1 MNEIKS
7 RVVDERTTDVPS
19 YNIFSHVN
27 SKLGRLHTKAPL
39 TLSIYELTV
48 PTQPIFDV
56 PKEPDK
62 CKCCETGPTVFRP
75 YPRRL
80 ASVTV
85 CRCHYKGS
93 TFFSVI

>member
-27 SKLGRLHTKAPL
+27 SKLGRQHTKTPL

-48 PTQPIFDV
+48 PTQPMM
-56 PKEPDK
+56 
-62 CKCCETGPTVFRP
+62 
-75 YPRRL
+75 
-80 ASVTV
+80 
-85 CRCHYKGS
+85 
-93 TFFSVI
+93 

>member
-27 SKLGRLHTKAPL
+27 SKLGRQQTKAPL

-48 PTQPIFDV
+48 PTQPMM
-56 PKEPDK
+56 
-62 CKCCETGPTVFRP
+62 
-75 YPRRL
+75 
-80 ASVTV
+80 
-85 CRCHYKGS
+85 
-93 TFFSVI
+93 

>member
-27 SKLGRLHTKAPL
+27 NKLGRQHTKAPL

-48 PTQPIFDV
+48 PTHATHDV
-56 PKEPDK
+56 NEVDHN
-62 CKCCETGPTVFRP
+62 T
-75 YPRRL
+75 
-80 ASVTV
+80 
-85 CRCHYKGS
+85 
-93 TFFSVI
+93 